1 MAKPNLI
8 VFLTDQQRVDT
19 LACYGNG
26 NVHAPNLNRLAS
38 ESVIFDRAYV
48 TQPLCTPSRASLLT
62 GMWPHSTGCTRNSVA
77 LDRRHL
83 TFIELLQDQD
93 YDSAYMGKWQLGDE
107 TKPQRGFHHW
117 ISTEGIS
124 DYSRF
129 LLSRGY
135 IPDKPNGTFSERA
148 VSELPLEASKPKF
161 LEKHACKFI
170 EKHHQEPFILFVSF
184 VEPHSP
190 YNGPLN
196 DEHGLD
202 DVELDA
208 TALLPPSDN
217 IPLRYRLMREWQQAE
232 AALDRKRLP
241 TQLFFG
247 ITPEEYRSIKQ
258 RYLGLVT
265 LIDQSIGAVL
275 LCLERCGLSDD
286 TIVVHTSDHGDSLG
300 AHHLFAK
307 ETMFEEAARVPLL
320 VRLPG
325 QKRGKIVSQPVS
337 HIDFVP
343 TLLDLLGQPKH
354 PQCAGQSLLPVIN
367 QDAAPPENVFLEWA
381 PNRTTIRKGTSL
393 ARRRMIKRAVD
404 ESTRAVVSADGW
416 KLCLRDK
423 DLNELYNLTDDPL
436 ETRNLY
442 PDRQYASVISRW
454 AGEIHRWQE
463 SAHDRLKI

>member
-38 ESVIFDRAYV
+38 ESVIFDRVYV

-62 GMWPHSTGCTRNSVA
+62 GMWPHRTGCTRNSEA
-77 LDRRHL
+77 LDRRHR

-124 DYSRF
+124 DYSRV

-135 IPDKPNGTFSERA
+135 IPDKPNGAFSERA
-148 VSELPLEASKPKF
+148 VNELPLEASKPKF
-161 LEKHACKFI
+161 LEQHACKFI

-196 DEHGLD
+196 NEHRLD

-208 TALLPPSDN
+208 TSLLPPSDN

-232 AALDRKRLP
+232 AVLDRQRLP
-241 TQLFFG
+241 KLLFFG
-247 ITPEEYRSIKQ
+247 ITPEEYRDMKR
-258 RYLGLVT
+258 RYFGLVT
-265 LIDQSIGAVL
+265 MIDRSVGQI
-275 LCLERCGLSDD
+275 LSSLSRANLMDN
-286 TIVVHTSDHGDSLG
+286 TIIVYTSDHGDSLG
-300 AHHLFAK
+300 AHHLFGK
-307 ETMFEEAARVPLL
+307 EVMFEEAARVPYF
-320 VRLPG
+320 VRIPG
-325 QKRGKIVSQPVS
+325 LRRSVRIAHPVS
-337 HIDFVP
+337 HIDFLP
-343 TLLDLLGQPKH
+343 TMMDLLGQPKP
-354 PQCAGQSLLPVIN
+354 PQCAGRSRVPLLHGETM
-367 QDAAPPENVFLEWA
+367 APENVFIEWS
-381 PNRTTIRKGTSL
+381 PNRMKVVKGTSL
-393 ARRRMIKRAVD
+393 GRRRAIKRALE
-404 ESTRAVVSADGW
+404 ESTRAVVMPDGW

-423 DLNELYNLTDDPL
+423 DMNELYNLNSDPI
-436 ETRNLY
+436 EAENLY
-442 PDRQYASVISRW
+442 EKGDYATIIDRGRDAIY
-454 AGEIHRWQE
+454 RWQE
-463 SAHDRLKI
+463 EMDDDLKL

>member
-1 MAKPNLI
+1 MPKPNLI
-8 VFLTDQQRVDT
+8 VFLTDQQRIDT

-38 ESVIFDRAYV
+38 ESVIFDRVYV

-83 TFIELLQDQD
+83 TFVELLQDRD

-107 TKPQRGFHHW
+107 TKPQRGFRHW
-117 ISTEGIS
+117 VSTEGIS

-135 IPDKPNGTFSERA
+135 SPDKPNGTFSERA

-161 LEKHACKFI
+161 LEQHACEFI

-196 DEHGLD
+196 DEHGPD
-202 DVELDA
+202 EVELDA

-232 AALDRKRLP
+232 AVLDRKRLP
-241 TQLFFG
+241 KLLFFG
-247 ITPEEYRSIKQ
+247 ITPEEYRDMKR
-258 RYLGLVT
+258 RYFGLVT
-265 LIDQSIGAVL
+265 MIDRSVGEML
-275 LCLERCGLSDD
+275 LSLSRANLMDN
-286 TIVVHTSDHGDSLG
+286 TIIVYTSDRGDSLG
-300 AHHLFAK
+300 AHHLFGK
-307 ETMFEEAARVPLL
+307 EVMFEEAVRVPYFI
-320 VRLPG
+320 RMPG
-325 QKRGKIVSQPVS
+325 AQRSARIAHPVS
-337 HIDFVP
+337 HIDFLP
-343 TLLDLLGQPKH
+343 TMMDLLGQAKPA
-354 PQCAGQSLLPVIN
+354 QCVGRSL
-367 QDAAPPENVFLEWA
+367 APLLRGETMVPENVFIEWS
-381 PNRTTIRKGTSL
+381 PNRMKVVKGTSL
-393 ARRRMIKRAVD
+393 GRRRAIKHAVE
-404 ESTRAVVSADGW
+404 ESTRTVVMPDGW

-423 DLNELYNLTDDPL
+423 DMNELYNLNRDPI
-436 ETRNLY
+436 EAENIY
-442 PDRQYASVISRW
+442 EKGDYAAIVDRGRDAIY
-454 AGEIHRWQE
+454 RWQE
-463 SAHDRLKI
+463 EMDDSLKL

>member
-1 MAKPNLI
+1 MPKPNLI
-8 VFLTDQQRVDT
+8 VFLTDQQRIDT

-38 ESVIFDRAYV
+38 ESVIFDRVYV

-83 TFIELLQDQD
+83 TFVELLQDRD

-107 TKPQRGFHHW
+107 TKPQRGFRHW
-117 ISTEGIS
+117 VSTEGIS

-161 LEKHACKFI
+161 LEQHACEFI

-196 DEHGLD
+196 DEHGPD
-202 DVELDA
+202 EVELDA

-232 AALDRKRLP
+232 AVLDRKRLP
-241 TQLFFG
+241 KLLFFG
-247 ITPEEYRSIKQ
+247 ITPEEYRDMKR
-258 RYLGLVT
+258 RYFGLVT
-265 LIDQSIGAVL
+265 MIDRSVGEML
-275 LCLERCGLSDD
+275 LSLSRANLMDN
-286 TIVVHTSDHGDSLG
+286 TIIVYTSDHGDSLG
-300 AHHLFAK
+300 AHHLFGK
-307 ETMFEEAARVPLL
+307 EVMFEEAARVPYFI
-320 VRLPG
+320 RMPG
-325 QKRGKIVSQPVS
+325 LQRGARIAHPVS
-337 HIDFVP
+337 HIDFLP
-343 TLLDLLGQPKH
+343 TMMDLLGQAKPA
-354 PQCAGQSLLPVIN
+354 QCVGRSL
-367 QDAAPPENVFLEWA
+367 APLLRGETMVPENVFIEWS
-381 PNRTTIRKGTSL
+381 PNRMKVVKGTSL
-393 ARRRMIKRAVD
+393 GRRRAIKHAVE
-404 ESTRAVVSADGW
+404 ESTRTVVMPDGW

-423 DLNELYNLTDDPL
+423 DMNELYNLNRDPI
-436 ETRNLY
+436 EAENIY
-442 PDRQYASVISRW
+442 EKGDYAAIVDRGRDAIY
-454 AGEIHRWQE
+454 RWQE
-463 SAHDRLKI
+463 EMDDSLKL